1 MQDKGGAKS
10 VAQEL
15 EKIGEELEAAVFDM
29 GKLMEKKEFQ
39 AVIDRGWKFAK
50 DWYIV
55 ERSPISAMFWK
66 YMGLAYINVKDF
78 DGASKCFDNAAMLSP
93 YDTDVLVG
101 KSMVYLAASKVDDAI
116 KALIFALRSD
126 PNNAMAMVL
135 MGLCW
140 GIKGNN
146 ERAVAFVRMAADN
159 DKKLTI
165 SAFTSLIDS
174 AYNSPS
180 TTDSQRME
188 LTKLKNQLK
197 EVLSIK

>member
-1 MQDKGGAKS
+1 MQEKGRAKS
-10 VAQEL
+10 VAEEL
-15 EKIGEELEAAVFDM
+15 EKINEELEAAVFDM

-39 AVIDRGWKFAK
+39 AIIDRGWKFAK

-55 ERSPISAMFWK
+55 ERSPLSAMFWK

-101 KSMVYLAASKVDDAI
+101 RSMVFMAAGKVDDAI
-116 KALIFALRSD
+116 KSLVFALRSD
-126 PNNAMAMVL
+126 PNNTMALIL
-135 MGLCW
+135 MGFCW
-140 GIKGNN
+140 GMKGNT
-146 ERAVAFVRMAADN
+146 ERAVSFIKMAADS
-159 DKKLTI
+159 DKKT
-165 SAFTSLIDS
+165 ARAVFDSLIES

-188 LTKLKNQLK
+188 LTKMKSQLN
-197 EVLSIK
+197 EVLSKK